1 MNVSAVEPSQIAW
14 KTVATTKIEKLVG
27 SDEKRER
34 MVVQDIKPI
43 LYISKAGKI
52 EMKVNNS
59 VLPDLIQVIE
69 PVKSF

>member
-1 MNVSAVEPSQIAW
+1 MNLSAVEPSQIAW

-52 EMKVNNS
+52 EMQS
-59 VLPDLIQVIE
+59 LPSTTIIDYLA
-69 PVKSF
+69 

>member
-1 MNVSAVEPSQIAW
+1 MNISAVEPSQIAW

-27 SDEKRER
+27 SDEKKER

-52 EMKVNNS
+52 EMQA
-59 VLPDLIQVIE
+59 LPSTQMVDYLA
-69 PVKSF
+69 

>member
-34 MVVQDIKPI
+34 IVVQDIKPI

-52 EMKVNNS
+52 EMQSMPSTTKVDY
-59 VLPDLIQVIE
+59 LA
-69 PVKSF
+69 

>member
-52 EMKVNNS
+52 EMQS
-59 VLPDLIQVIE
+59 LPSTQMVDYLA
-69 PVKSF
+69 

>member
-52 EMKVNNS
+52 EMQS
-59 VLPDLIQVIE
+59 LPSTTIIDYLA
-69 PVKSF
+69 

>member
-34 MVVQDIKPI
+34 IVVQDIKPI

-52 EMKVNNS
+52 EMQSLPSTTKVDY
-59 VLPDLIQVIE
+59 LA
-69 PVKSF
+69 

>member
-27 SDEKRER
+27 SDEKSER
-34 MVVQDIKPI
+34 IVVQDIKPI

-52 EMKVNNS
+52 EMQSLPSTTKVDY
-59 VLPDLIQVIE
+59 LA
-69 PVKSF
+69 

>member
-1 MNVSAVEPSQIAW
+1 MNISAVEPSQIAW

-27 SDEKRER
+27 SDEKKER

-52 EMKVNNS
+52 EMQS
-59 VLPDLIQVIE
+59 LPSTTIIDYLA
-69 PVKSF
+69 

>member
-1 MNVSAVEPSQIAW
+1 MNISAVEPSQIAW

-52 EMKVNNS
+52 EMQS
-59 VLPDLIQVIE
+59 LPSTTILDYLA
-69 PVKSF
+69 

>member
-27 SDEKRER
+27 SDEKKER

-43 LYISKAGKI
+43 LYISKSGKI
-52 EMKVNNS
+52 EMQS
-59 VLPDLIQVIE
+59 LPSTQMVDYLA
-69 PVKSF
+69 

>member
-1 MNVSAVEPSQIAW
+1 MNISAVEPSQIAW

-52 EMKVNNS
+52 EMQS
-59 VLPDLIQVIE
+59 LPSTTIIDYLA
-69 PVKSF
+69 

>member
-27 SDEKRER
+27 SDEKKER

-43 LYISKAGKI
+43 LYISKSGKI
-52 EMKVNNS
+52 EMQS
-59 VLPDLIQVIE
+59 LPSTTIIDYLA
-69 PVKSF
+69 

>member
-1 MNVSAVEPSQIAW
+1 VNISAVEPSQIAW

-34 MVVQDIKPI
+34 IVVQDIKPI

-52 EMKVNNS
+52 EMQS
-59 VLPDLIQVIE
+59 LPSTTIIDYLA
-69 PVKSF
+69 

>member
-1 MNVSAVEPSQIAW
+1 VNISAVEPSQIAW

-52 EMKVNNS
+52 EMQS
-59 VLPDLIQVIE
+59 LPSTTIIDYLA
-69 PVKSF
+69 